1 MLQLIAKNV
10 LQEKVLDWEFDWG
23 GRQRKSIAV

>member
-23 GRQRKSIAV
+23 CRQRKSIAV

>member
-1 MLQLIAKNV
+1 MVQLLIKNV
-10 LQEKVLDWEFDWG
+10 RREKILEWEFDWG